1 MSGQIAVTFRG
12 FNNQNVA
19 ANLPRS
25 VKVST
30 PSRSS
35 PGPIEETLIKAGL
48 EAVALASSRR
58 APTIRSLLSL
68 MTPPRAMMTI
78 AGMVGSIPIR
88 RSADFTIAAG
98 FTASAGAVV
107 SVGAG
112 AGVYFWNKTPSGE
125 VGLYGSLSVGLISNI
140 GASAGDAF
148 AYLFDKAPTVL
159 AGDLIA
165 LEVDIDI
172 PPVTV
177 GGQIIMTAPPV
188 SLWPP
193 ALTGTWTPEIV
204 GVGFVVTAGV
214 SALPVSVAVTPSRT
228 WIQPITP

>member
-1 MSGQIAVTFRG
+1 
-12 FNNQNVA
+12 
-19 ANLPRS
+19 
-25 VKVST
+25 
-30 PSRSS
+30 
-35 PGPIEETLIKAGL
+35 
-48 EAVALASSRR
+48 
-58 APTIRSLLSL
+58 
-68 MTPPRAMMTI
+68 MMTI

-88 RSADFTIAAG
+88 RSSDFTITAG

-112 AGVYFWNKTPSGE
+112 AGVYFWNKSPNGE

-140 GASAGDAF
+140 GAGAGDAF

-159 AGDLIA
+159 AGDIIA

-177 GGQIIMTAPPV
+177 GGQIFMTAPPV
-188 SLWPP
+188 SIWPP